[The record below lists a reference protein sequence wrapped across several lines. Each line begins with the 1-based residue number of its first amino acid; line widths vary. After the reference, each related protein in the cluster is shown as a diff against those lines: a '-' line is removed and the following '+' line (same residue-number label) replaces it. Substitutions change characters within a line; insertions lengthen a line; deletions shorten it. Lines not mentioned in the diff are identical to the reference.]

1 MESEKALCRN
11 CERPMHGEIC
21 AHCGQKK
28 ASPIEARRVL
38 GDIWSQFLEL
48 DFKVARAIKH
58 LVSRPG
64 PMIIDY
70 WKGKRVLYTN
80 PFKLLFFSAT
90 GYYIA
95 IKYYDINV
103 GGTDDLSKETS
114 HFIGALLNYLIF
126 VFLIPT
132 AYFFKMLY
140 ARNTINWAESY
151 VAVSFIWSGYLML
164 GIPLAVLV
172 HYSGLN
178 YILLR
183 TIVGLVFIIYCTKNM
198 FELNWLQAIAK
209 SILFYVS
216 YFISTFV
223 VISLAIVVAH
233 LVDYQPLMVR
243 P

>member
-1 MESEKALCRN
+1 
-11 CERPMHGEIC
+11 
-21 AHCGQKK
+21 
-28 ASPIEARRVL
+28 
-38 GDIWSQFLEL
+38 
-48 DFKVARAIKH
+48 
-58 LVSRPG
+58 
-64 PMIIDY
+64 
-70 WKGKRVLYTN
+70 
-80 PFKLLFFSAT
+80 
-90 GYYIA
+90 
-95 IKYYDINV
+95 
-103 GGTDDLSKETS
+103 
-114 HFIGALLNYLIF
+114 
-126 VFLIPT
+126 
-132 AYFFKMLY
+132 MLY

-209 SILFYVS
+209 SILFYLS